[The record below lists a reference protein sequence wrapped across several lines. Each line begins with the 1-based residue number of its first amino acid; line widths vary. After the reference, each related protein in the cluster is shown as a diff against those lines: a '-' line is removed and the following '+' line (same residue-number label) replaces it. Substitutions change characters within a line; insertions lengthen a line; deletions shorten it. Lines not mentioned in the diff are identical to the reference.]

1 MTAAQV
7 TTAGLNLFRDGGR
20 GLDTPLISYVA
31 VGTGTSTPDASQTKL
46 DAEVFR
52 KAVSNWSA
60 GSDGVVV
67 ANAVLGAGD
76 AVGEAIEEVAW
87 FGGDTASAT
96 ANSGVMIARGLYSH
110 TKSSESLQLPLT
122 LTFS

>member
-7 TTAGLNLFRDGGR
+7 TTAGLNLYRDSVR
-20 GLDTPLISYVA
+20 AADTPTIAYVA
-31 VGTGTSTPDASQTKL
+31 IGTGNSTPTASQTKL

-52 KAVSNWSA
+52 KSVSNYSA

-67 ANAVLGAGD
+67 VNAVLGAGD
-76 AVGEAIEEVAW
+76 AVGVVIAEVAW
-87 FGGDTASAT
+87 YGGDDASAT

-110 TKSSESLQLPLT
+110 TKASESLQLPLT